1 MDLPPSSEL
10 DLKLDQLGES
20 TEFSVEGIEGD
31 WFDDDFWTS
40 ADSKKKQQQ
49 LKAEEER
56 IAAEVVQFFLDFP
69 YVFQPSS
76 VYKGTNK
83 FLDM

>member
-1 MDLPPSSEL
+1 MLLLQETLTAQLINLASAPEL
-10 DLKLDQLGES
+10 DLEARLDQLNEN

-40 ADSKKKQQQ
+40 SDSRKKQQQ

-56 IAAEVVQFFLDFP
+56 ITAEVNVI
-69 YVFQPSS
+69 Y
-76 VYKGTNK
+76 VYKLGIN
-83 FLDM
+83 

>member
-1 MDLPPSSEL
+1 MG
-10 DLKLDQLGES
+10 QLGGADD

-40 ADSKKKQQQ
+40 ADTKKKQQQ

-56 IAAEVVQFFLDFP
+56 LAAEVRMVLLSCLVVSIRKKTVLDNMA
-69 YVFQPSS
+69 VGGCQ
-76 VYKGTNK
+76 
-83 FLDM
+83 LC

>member
-1 MDLPPSSEL
+1 MIVSQETLTTQLLNLASVPEL
-10 DLKLDQLGES
+10 DLEARFGQLGES

-40 ADSKKKQQQ
+40 SDNKKKQQQ

-56 IAAEVVQFFLDFP
+56 ITAEVSD
-69 YVFQPSS
+69 
-76 VYKGTNK
+76 
-83 FLDM
+83 

>member
-1 MDLPPSSEL
+1 MLNLAASPDFDL
-10 DLKLDQLGES
+10 DAKLDQLGGTDD

-40 ADSKKKQQQ
+40 TDTKKKQQQ

-56 IAAEVVQFFLDFP
+56 IAAEVL
-69 YVFQPSS
+69 
-76 VYKGTNK
+76 
-83 FLDM
+83 

>member
-1 MDLPPSSEL
+1 MLQETLTTRLLNLASTPEL
-10 DLKLDQLGES
+10 DLEVRLGQLNEN

-40 ADSKKKQQQ
+40 SDNRKKQQQ

-56 IAAEVVQFFLDFP
+56 ITAEVRMIP
-69 YVFQPSS
+69 NFQL
-76 VYKGTNK
+76 VTY
-83 FLDM
+83 L